1 MSTQCSRHSAT
12 AKAALTRLPVSL
24 GNALNLVLL
33 LDGVAV
39 GRALGGVD
47 ELLGEALGNG
57 LDVAECGFASTG
69 GEQPDR
75 HVDTAERRDV
85 DRLATDHTGG
95 ADAARVL
102 TGTRVDDS

>member
-47 ELLGEALGNG
+47 ELLGEALRNG
-57 LDVAECGFASTG
+57 LDVAEGGFASAG
-69 GEQPDR
+69 GQEPDG
-75 HVDTAERRDV
+75 HVHAAERGDV
-85 DRLATDHTGG
+85 DGLAAHDTSGT
-95 ADAARVL
+95 DAARVL
-102 TGTRVDDS
+102 TGTRV